1 MSTCNRLDLETLGSQ
16 LIMLK
21 NLPRHCTLFEEE
33 KQVFERGWT
42 ICLIGRFKL
51 NMVFNVTVL
60 SFWMTLHMNK
70 FTKIV
75 VDDGWVHLLA
85 KTIPSLVS
93 NL

>member
-1 MSTCNRLDLETLGSQ
+1 
-16 LIMLK
+16 
-21 NLPRHCTLFEEE
+21 
-33 KQVFERGWT
+33 
-42 ICLIGRFKL
+42 
-51 NMVFNVTVL
+51 MVFNVTVV